1 MLFRSVESPNKLERA
16 AFYSILFDLAAF
28 TILSVSV
35 LCCAALIGCCC
46 CDICDPQKI
55 PIAG

>member
-1 MLFRSVESPNKLERA
+1 MLFRSIKSPNKLERA
-16 AFYSILFDLAAF
+16 AFYSTLFDLAAF

-35 LCCAALIGCCC
+35 LCCAALMGCC

-55 PIAG
+55 LIAG